1 MLSMQVAHS
10 VKNGGHERHRLGQR
24 KTLPWHRA
32 LHNGQVGSFDVVHE
46 EIEAVVFVAREDLVN
61 AGKGQMLEPPEHPG
75 IERGSAP
82 LFANSMHHLF
92 EDEMILGVTLVFDE
106 IDGTRCPLAKQI
118 DYGILPLYEELDLGR
133 RLRVIHLHS
142 NDFLNIPSLF
152 AVSVNFHALPGH
164 EEGSQC
170 LSTRICTSDIINPTF
185 RSCK

>member
-1 MLSMQVAHS
+1 MQVAHS

-32 LHNGQVGSFDVVHE
+32 LYNDQVGSFDVVHE

-92 EDEMILGVTLVFDE
+92 EDEMILGVTLVCDE
-106 IDGTRCPLAKQI
+106 VDGPRGPLAKQI
-118 DYGILPLYEELDLGR
+118 DDDILASYDELDLGR
-133 RLRVIHLHS
+133 RLHVLDLHGH
-142 NDFLNIPSLF
+142 DCLNIPSVF

-164 EEGSQC
+164 EEGSQ
-170 LSTRICTSDIINPTF
+170 
-185 RSCK
+185 